1 MRVKV
6 QLQSFCCLW
15 LAGTHITC
23 CHVCRNILYLL
34 DLYNDSA
41 ECALRR
47 FNKQFLYD
55 EVEAEVIRIT
65 VQ

>member
-1 MRVKV
+1 M
-6 QLQSFCCLW
+6 C
-15 LAGTHITC
+15 
-23 CHVCRNILYLL
+23 CRNILYLL

-55 EVEAEVIRIT
+55 EVEAEVLHIVLCSSIASSLAYSKMS
-65 VQ
+65 VYVLS

>member
-1 MRVKV
+1 MYFV
-6 QLQSFCCLW
+6 
-15 LAGTHITC
+15 G
-23 CHVCRNILYLL
+23 CRNILYML

-55 EVEAEVIRIT
+55 EVEAEVPCDNVMLFTNLI
-65 VQ
+65 

>member
-1 MRVKV
+1 MFV
-6 QLQSFCCLW
+6 
-15 LAGTHITC
+15 G
-23 CHVCRNILYLL
+23 CRNILYLL

-55 EVEAEVIRIT
+55 EVEAEVSQNCAALQLLCFIHIT
-65 VQ
+65 RHIYSVDN

>member
-1 MRVKV
+1 MLSSVDV
-6 QLQSFCCLW
+6 TAVPLQTIHC
-15 LAGTHITC
+15 AG
-23 CHVCRNILYLL
+23 CRNILYLL

-55 EVEAEVIRIT
+55 EVEAEVSYSCT
-65 VQ
+65 VLR

>member
-1 MRVKV
+1 MY
-6 QLQSFCCLW
+6 C
-15 LAGTHITC
+15 GG
-23 CHVCRNILYLL
+23 CRNILYLL

-55 EVEAEVIRIT
+55 EVEAEVSHSCSTIQLIHLSHIIYACH
-65 VQ
+65 